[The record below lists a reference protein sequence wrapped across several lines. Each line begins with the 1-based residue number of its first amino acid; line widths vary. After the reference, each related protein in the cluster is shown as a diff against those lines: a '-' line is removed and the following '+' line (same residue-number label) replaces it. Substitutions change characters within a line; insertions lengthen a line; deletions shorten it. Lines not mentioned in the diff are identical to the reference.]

1 MFEHGLHLQVRY
13 KARISDKLLCMCRCI
28 DPDEDRVAL
37 VLGGYYSGSNKNV
50 EVYTTYGIK
59 GIAFVL

>member
-1 MFEHGLHLQVRY
+1 
-13 KARISDKLLCMCRCI
+13 MCRCI

-37 VLGGYYSGSNKNV
+37 VLGGFYQGTSNKHV

-59 GIAFVL
+59 GIQCVL